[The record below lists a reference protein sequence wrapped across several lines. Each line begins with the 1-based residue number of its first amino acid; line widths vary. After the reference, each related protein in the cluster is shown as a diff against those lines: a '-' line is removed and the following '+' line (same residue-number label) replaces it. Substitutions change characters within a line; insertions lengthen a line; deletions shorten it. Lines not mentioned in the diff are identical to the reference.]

1 VLLLLPRASGLHRF
15 RCGAALAG
23 ALASASCATGPSA
36 PPGLAYRVPES
47 PAVSYAAGDT
57 LVVAINALGQTLDL
71 TVNGTARY
79 DVDFTPAD
87 DGVRVT
93 LAVRNLSA
101 EVTLPM
107 AGPLR
112 VDEDILQG
120 DLVFDLT
127 RRGDVTVVATPVVE
141 ATATPFFAGPTIAHS
156 FFPGLPGV
164 AVQPGDSWV
173 DTVSFSEGGDAG
185 DSSQTSVTTYRVVGE
200 AVVDGRP
207 LLEIAFEGTQEMA
220 QTMALQGTE
229 IRQETQL
236 AVRGRVLWDVQ
247 RGVMFERETVS
258 TGTGTVRVAVAPE
271 PLPTRVEVRSHAR
284 LEAR

>member
-1 VLLLLPRASGLHRF
+1 
-15 RCGAALAG
+15 
-23 ALASASCATGPSA
+23 
-36 PPGLAYRVPES
+36 
-47 PAVSYAAGDT
+47 
-57 LVVAINALGQTLDL
+57 
-71 TVNGTARY
+71 
-79 DVDFTPAD
+79 
-87 DGVRVT
+87 
-93 LAVRNLSA
+93 
-101 EVTLPM
+101 
-107 AGPLR
+107 
-112 VDEDILQG
+112 
-120 DLVFDLT
+120 
-127 RRGDVTVVATPVVE
+127 
-141 ATATPFFAGPTIAHS
+141 
-156 FFPGLPGV
+156 V